1 LTLIGWTLAVACIVL
16 TAIAACS
23 TPASSLK
30 DPYPWPSQADIV
42 GAADNGAT
50 DNSSYNNSSIHFD
63 SQDSIVG
70 APVSLSVGR
79 GYYSSHP
86 IDYGSGMGSRTQM
99 VNQDSATSMN
109 HDVDYAHSINGE
121 TEFAAFSSSNSR
133 YGPEYAEY
141 AGTDATHMMI
151 NENVSE
157 GKISIGVLQGNGK
170 KGTGKSAWK
179 DPDLEIEEEYVGT
192 YHIYKNMTLTSP
204 RSLVQWRDG
213 WLNCCVGGYFD
224 MVWQDRLPVVSA
236 DKIFDYSSVAVKH

>member
-1 LTLIGWTLAVACIVL
+1 MINPKVRNRVSEGFHLKKNQLMLIGCTLAVSCIVL
-16 TAIAACS
+16 TAIAAGLA
-23 TPASSLK
+23 PADSSH
-30 DPYPWPSQADIV
+30 
-42 GAADNGAT
+42 
-50 DNSSYNNSSIHFD
+50 NNSSIHFD
-63 SQDSIVG
+63 SQGSIVG
-70 APVSLSVGR
+70 APVSLSVGS

-99 VNQDSATSMN
+99 VNKDSATSMN
-109 HDVDYAHSINGE
+109 RDVDHAHSINGE

-179 DPDLEIEEEYVGT
+179 DPNLEIEEEYVGT

-204 RSLVQWRDG
+204 HSLVQWRDG
-213 WLNCCVGGYFD
+213 WLNCCIGGYFD
-224 MVWQDRLPVVSA
+224 TVWQDRLPVVST
-236 DKIFDYSSVAVKH
+236 DKIFDYNSVAVKH